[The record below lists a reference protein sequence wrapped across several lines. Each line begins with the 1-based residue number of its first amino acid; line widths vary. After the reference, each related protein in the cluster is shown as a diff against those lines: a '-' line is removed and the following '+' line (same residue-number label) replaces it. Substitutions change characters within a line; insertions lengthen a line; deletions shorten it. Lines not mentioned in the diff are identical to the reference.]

1 MYLKKLKILG
11 YKKHCNYE
19 ITFNHKINIL
29 IGENE
34 AGKSTILEA
43 IDIVLNQK
51 YFNNTDTSNL
61 AFFSKQNIDKFMEE
75 KKLDA
80 LPSIVIEAI
89 FSIENEPT
97 PMLGQFYGEHNIGR
111 ETDYGIQFKYSFDE
125 SFMDLFR
132 SFDFENNPVV
142 PIDYYKAEWR
152 TFSGMSYNR
161 RINPLKSLTID
172 NSINKYGV
180 YDSFAKDLFETSLS
194 NDQQNRL
201 SFGFRSQIDTFLN
214 EHQNELQLDVNQRFS
229 ISESKAGIKSLLTI
243 EDNGIVLQHKGK
255 GMESII
261 KTHRALQNTSSKLIL
276 IEEPE
281 NHLSH
286 MNLRKLI
293 HDILRYQDSEQLIL
307 TTHNPLVVSRLGLNN
322 IIWLS
327 ENNAKSFNDISRK
340 ATEYFLKV
348 DHTNILQFLLS
359 DKVIIVEG
367 AAEYIL
373 LEKLFKAAN
382 KPNNISL
389 DDCRIEVISG
399 GGITYDHY
407 IEVAEYLN
415 KPLLVLT
422 DNDGDENKITT
433 ASTRNSNYQNV
444 GKPIKIQMPNSVDI
458 STFEIA
464 LFNSNQDVL
473 KNLTTKNAKTTYKE
487 KEYDR
492 NLAFMLNNKSQAALR
507 IENTIEDIVCPDYIA
522 EGLEWLMQ
530 Y

>member
-1 MYLKKLKILG
+1 MYLQKLKILG
-11 YKKHCNYE
+11 YKKHRDYE
-19 ITFNHKINIL
+19 ITFNNKINIL

-51 YFNNTDTSNL
+51 YFNNMDGSNL
-61 AFFSKQNIDKFMEE
+61 ALFSKQNIDRFMEE

-80 LPSIVIEAI
+80 LPSIIIEAI
-89 FSIENEPT
+89 FCIENEAT
-97 PMLGQFYGEHNIGR
+97 PMLGQFYGQHNVGR
-111 ETDYGIQFKYSFDE
+111 KEDYGIHFKYSFDE
-125 SFMDLFR
+125 SFVDLFK
-132 SFDFENNPVV
+132 SFDFENSPVV
-142 PIDYYKAEWR
+142 PIDYYKAEWV

-194 NDQQNRL
+194 NEQQNKL

-214 EHQNELQLDVNQRFS
+214 KHKNDLHLDSEQRFS

-255 GMESII
+255 GMENII

-286 MNLRKLI
+286 MNLRKLVN
-293 HDILRYQDSEQLIL
+293 DILMYQDSEQLIL

-322 IIWLS
+322 LIWLS
-327 ENNAKSFNDISRK
+327 ENNAKNFNDISNK
-340 ATEYFLKV
+340 TTEYFLKV

-373 LEKLFKAAN
+373 IDKLFKAAN
-382 KPNNISL
+382 KSNTIVL
-389 DDCRIEVISG
+389 DDYRIEVISG
-399 GGITYDHY
+399 GGITYDYY
-407 IEVAEYLN
+407 IEVCEYLN
-415 KPLLVLT
+415 KPVLVLT
-422 DNDGDENKITT
+422 DNDGDENKIVM
-433 ASTRNSNYQNV
+433 ANARNSKYQDE
-444 GKPIKIQMPNSVDI
+444 GKSIKIQMPNSVDI

-464 LFNSNQDVL
+464 LFNANQDVL
-473 KNLTTKNAKTTYKE
+473 KNLTTKKATTIYKG

-507 IENTIEDIVCPDYIA
+507 IENTIDDIVCPEYIA
-522 EGLEWLMQ
+522 EGLKWLMGC
-530 Y
+530 

>member
-1 MYLKKLKILG
+1 
-11 YKKHCNYE
+11 
-19 ITFNHKINIL
+19 
-29 IGENE
+29 
-34 AGKSTILEA
+34 
-43 IDIVLNQK
+43 
-51 YFNNTDTSNL
+51 
-61 AFFSKQNIDKFMEE
+61 MEE

>member
-1 MYLKKLKILG
+1 
-11 YKKHCNYE
+11 
-19 ITFNHKINIL
+19 
-29 IGENE
+29 
-34 AGKSTILEA
+34 
-43 IDIVLNQK
+43 
-51 YFNNTDTSNL
+51 
-61 AFFSKQNIDKFMEE
+61 MEE

-89 FSIENEPT
+89 FSIEGEPT
-97 PMLGQFYGEHNIGR
+97 PTLGKFYGEHNVAR
-111 ETDYGIQFKYSFDE
+111 ETDYGIQFQYNFDE
-125 SFMDLFR
+125 SFMELFQ
-132 SFDFENNPVV
+132 SFDFENNTVV

-172 NSINKYGV
+172 NSLNRYGV
-180 YDSFAKDLFETSLS
+180 YDSFAKELFETSLS

-201 SFGFRSQIDTFLN
+201 SFGFRSQIDIFLN
-214 EHQNELQLDVNQRFS
+214 EHKDDLQLDVEQRFS

-293 HDILRYQDSEQLIL
+293 NDILVDQDSEQLIL

-322 IIWLS
+322 IIWLN
-327 ENNAKSFNDISRK
+327 ENKSKSFCDIPKK

-348 DHTNILQFLLS
+348 DHTNVLQFLLS

-373 LEKLFKAAN
+373 IEKLFKSFS
-382 KPNNISL
+382 KSDNICL
-389 DDCRIEVISG
+389 DDHRIEVISG
-399 GGITYDHY
+399 GGITYEHY
-407 IEVAEYLN
+407 IDIAEYLK
-415 KPLLVLT
+415 KPILILT
-422 DNDGDENKITT
+422 DNDGNADRIKAVSKKNQEYEIKG
-433 ASTRNSNYQNV
+433 Q
-444 GKPIKIQMPNSVDI
+444 PIKIKMADSTDI
-458 STFEIA
+458 FTFEIA
-464 LFNSNQDVL
+464 LFEKNKDLL
-473 KNLTTKNAKTTYKE
+473 KKFAGKNASNI
-487 KEYDR
+487 YDGKIFDK
-492 NLAFMLNNKSQAALR
+492 NQAYMLNNKTKSALR
-507 IENTIEDIVCPDYIA
+507 IENEFIFNEIKCPDYIA
-522 EGLEWLMQ
+522 EGFQWLMQ